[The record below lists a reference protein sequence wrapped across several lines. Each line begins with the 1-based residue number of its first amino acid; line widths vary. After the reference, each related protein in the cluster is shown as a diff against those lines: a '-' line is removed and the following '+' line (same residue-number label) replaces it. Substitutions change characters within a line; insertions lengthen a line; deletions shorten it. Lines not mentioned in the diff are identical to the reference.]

1 MVFEDAM
8 LAGWKSAARL
18 IALMGLLLAGPALAA
33 DPLPEPTGP
42 VLLTVS
48 GAVEVTN
55 SEDGADFDR
64 EMLYAL
70 GLTELVTTTAWTDG
84 PQTFQ
89 GVPLQTILDRIG
101 AKGAVITAKA
111 LNDFVTEIPYEEA
124 TKYRILV
131 ATHMNGEEMSVRERG
146 PLWIVYPRDE
156 FAELQQPE
164 FNDRW
169 AWQLR
174 ALEIE

>member
-1 MVFEDAM
+1 MRIGTPFVAM
-8 LAGWKSAARL
+8 LQKAAGIVAVVG
-18 IALMGLLLAGPALAA
+18 ALTLPALAL
-33 DPLPEPTGP
+33 DPLATPTGP

-48 GAVEVTN
+48 GNVEVTN

-84 PQTFQ
+84 PQTFR
-89 GVPLQTILDRIG
+89 GVPLQTVLDRIG
-101 AKGAVITAKA
+101 ATGTTITATA
-111 LNDFVTEIPYEEA
+111 LNDFVTQIPYEEA
-124 TKYRILV
+124 TKYSILL

-156 FAELQQPE
+156 FPELQQPE